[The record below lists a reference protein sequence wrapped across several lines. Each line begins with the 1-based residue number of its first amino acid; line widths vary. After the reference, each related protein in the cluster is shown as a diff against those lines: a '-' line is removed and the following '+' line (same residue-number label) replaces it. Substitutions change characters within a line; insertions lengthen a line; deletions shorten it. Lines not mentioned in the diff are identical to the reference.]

1 MCLLGTV
8 VELLI
13 DWLESPLACIYS
25 RSMPLNLRSFSDSK
39 LLNSNTLVDEAN
51 SLGSKESLSDD
62 LEQLVPSAPATNS
75 LRGIH

>member
-25 RSMPLNLRSFSDSK
+25 RSKPLNLRSFSNSK
-39 LLNSNTLVDEAN
+39 ALNSSTLVDETN
-51 SLGSKESLSDD
+51 SFGSKESLSGD
-62 LEQLVPSAPATNS
+62 LEQLVPSAPATSS